1 MKSNDK
7 SSWAVGGGLL
17 CGLGVGL
24 FYVKV
29 NIFIFVGCMLLDWVW
44 ACFSQRS
51 YLDHAGVAAKML
63 NVAPVAKMA
72 NAIVKNHR

>member
-1 MKSNDK
+1 MSKSTFLFL
-7 SSWAVGGGLL
+7 WAV
-17 CGLGVGL
+17 CS
-24 FYVKV
+24 
-29 NIFIFVGCMLLDWVW
+29 W

>member
-1 MKSNDK
+1 MSKSTFLFL
-7 SSWAVGGGLL
+7 WAV
-17 CGLGVGL
+17 C
-24 FYVKV
+24 
-29 NIFIFVGCMLLDWVW
+29 CWDWVW

-51 YLDHAGVAAKML
+51 FLDHSGVAAKML

>member
-17 CGLGVGL
+17 CGLELAYSMSKSTFL
-24 FYVKV
+24 FLWAV
-29 NIFIFVGCMLLDWVW
+29 CCWDWVW